1 MTNQF
6 TFKAAI
12 LALVLTF
19 CIMIPA
25 NLLAEDHE
33 PYTIVHLSTPFGTPL
48 YTEATALEEIFK
60 KAGSW
65 VKWKAQET
73 PGGMYQNKYTFENL
87 SKMKSGEVPPV
98 VVTTSAAIFPWTR
111 EGRPPLD
118 KTPHSEAV
126 ALFSTS
132 SFIAVFLTF
141 DSEIK
146 TTKDFVGKKVGIAPK
161 SRIFAS
167 TLALKPY
174 FDKGLGIWDKVDWQY
189 IGRMNSKDALLNNR
203 IDVHGATFMGR
214 AEKMPDGTFVCTAAA
229 PPPPEMEI
237 MNSGRKFQVVSFDP
251 DVVKKSYDFSKDM
264 TLYPV
269 LIKKGVIKGVD
280 QDVWGLLANGL
291 TKAAMPLP
299 EDVVKEIIRVRHDYR
314 KELAKFHATLNFY
327 PKNPYPTGLP
337 EKWVAPGVKE
347 AVIGLGLEIPQ

>member
-1 MTNQF
+1 
-6 TFKAAI
+6 
-12 LALVLTF
+12 
-19 CIMIPA
+19 
-25 NLLAEDHE
+25 
-33 PYTIVHLSTPFGTPL
+33 
-48 YTEATALEEIFK
+48 
-60 KAGSW
+60 
-65 VKWKAQET
+65 
-73 PGGMYQNKYTFENL
+73 MYQNKYTYENL

-141 DSEIK
+141 DPEIK
-146 TTKDFVGKKVGIAPK
+146 TTQDFVGKKVGIAPK

-167 TLALKPY
+167 TLPLKPY
-174 FDKGLGIWDKVDWQY
+174 FGKGLGIWDKVDWQF

-214 AEKMPDGTFVCTAAA
+214 AEKMPDGTFVCKAAA

-237 MNSGRKFQVVSFDP
+237 MNSGRKFHVVSFDP
-251 DVVKKSYDFSKDM
+251 EIIKKSYDFSKDM
-264 TLYPV
+264 MLYPV
-269 LIKKGVIKGVD
+269 LIKKGAIKGVD
-280 QDVWGLLANGL
+280 QDVWGLLINGL

-299 EDVVKEIIRVRHDYR
+299 KDVVKEIIRVRYEYR
-314 KELAKFHATLNFY
+314 KELAKFHATLSFY
-327 PKNPYPTGLP
+327 PENPYPTGLK
-337 EKWVAPGVKE
+337 EAWVAPGVRE
-347 AVIGLGLEIPQ
+347 AVLGLGLEIPK